1 MILSR
6 YNPKLVIYEV
16 TPGYDYL
23 MDISYTQYLRY
34 LKPYYAEPNVKNI
47 VDRFVDKNTRLTPQ
61 V

>member
-1 MILSR
+1 
-6 YNPKLVIYEV
+6 
-16 TPGYDYL
+16 

-47 VDRFVDKNTRLTPQ
+47 VDRFVDKNTRLTLE